1 MKTIRVAYRAVFEQ
15 PVGPLNPLKLTLPGP
30 FPVEIFGAGEKWR
43 AREIASSRRVVYERL
58 SRFTDPEM
66 GKQIVEAAF
75 TRQVQPWQIWGIV
88 PVTIEKLMEEGRP
101 ATVERMLVPGVD
113 ICDCGNGAWGLY
125 TAEDF
130 THISHT
136 GPENH
141 SGGTP
146 ARTSYRAACGADVVH
161 RKIVSTRANIAPSC
175 RKCAEIYQAR
185 YTKA

>member
-1 MKTIRVAYRAVFEQ
+1 MKTIRVTYRSVFEQ

-30 FPVEIFGAGEKWR
+30 FPVEIFGAGEKWQ

-66 GKQIVEAAF
+66 GKQVVEAAF

-88 PVTIEKLMEEGRP
+88 PAP
-101 ATVERMLVPGVD
+101 AQGSPSYQPTERQLIPGVD

-161 RKIVSTRANIAPSC
+161 RKIVSTRANVAPSC
-175 RKCAEIYQAR
+175 PKCAEIYQAR
-185 YTKA
+185 YAKA